1 MSNINNL
8 VELLE
13 EKTISLKAKINELQQ
28 ENQRLSQM
36 IDSLV
41 VEKKDLENEIFLL
54 KENNSAIKIAN
65 SILGSNDS
73 KTEAKLKINTLIRE
87 IDACIVQLSK

>member
-41 VEKKDLENEIFLL
+41 IEKKDLENEIFFAER
-54 KENNSAIKIAN
+54 K
-65 SILGSNDS
+65 
-73 KTEAKLKINTLIRE
+73 
-87 IDACIVQLSK
+87 